1 MNKTKIL
8 IVEDESI
15 VALDIKRALNKLG
28 HEVTDMV
35 TNYDDTLYSIEDN
48 RPDIILMDIHLENS
62 KDGIETVHAIQE
74 KNTIPIIY
82 LTAFSDEKTIQRAI
96 QTNPIGYLIKPFKR
110 EELKSTILLG
120 LHKMSSVQNEGLFDS
135 FKALGFDYYFDTK
148 TDNLYFKDMP
158 IKLSTNE
165 TSLLSVLIQAR
176 GNIVTFEDLEHYVWP
191 DKVVSESALRT
202 LLYRLRS
209 KLEHKFIETTP
220 GFGCQFIIQE

>member
-1 MNKTKIL
+1 MGKTKIL

-15 VALDIKRALNKLG
+15 VALDIKRALSKLG

-35 TNYDDTLYSIEDN
+35 TNYKDTLNSIDEQ

-62 KDGIETVHAIQE
+62 QDGIETAHAIQE
-74 KNTIPIIY
+74 RDTIPIIY
-82 LTAFSDEKTIQRAI
+82 LTAFSDERTIQRAI

-120 LHKMSSVQNEGLFDS
+120 LHKMTPLQNEGLFDN
-135 FKALGFDYYFDTK
+135 FKALGHDYYFDTK
-148 TDNLYFKDMP
+148 TDNLYYKDMP
-158 IKLSTNE
+158 IKLSANE
-165 TSLLSVLIQAR
+165 TSLLSILVEAR

-191 DKVVSESALRT
+191 DKAVSESALRT

-220 GFGCQFIIQE
+220 GFGCQFITQE